1 MIHTSASNG
10 RDACQTGRSEWLLW
24 PLVVCLSILVPQ
36 TSAYAQ
42 AKKTATPKSQDL
54 TLTARDGWPIRITY
68 YPATGAQG
76 KESPVVILLH
86 DKGGNR
92 LIWKRSFARALQLRG
107 YAAVGVDMRK
117 HGQSRPTNGGAAIGG
132 KTGKSTVDLKPG
144 DYNAMVAGDLEAV
157 KRFLLK
163 EHQAE
168 KLNIRKTAIIAAG
181 MTGPVALNFTALDW
195 LKKPYDD
202 APTLAAK
209 TPRGQDV
216 RALILL
222 SPDQSVS
229 GLQPSVRA
237 ATSIRSPVYQIS
249 VLICVSSQ
257 DKLDRGASKK
267 IHTQL
272 TSITANKK
280 RMLLKKYKGRW
291 RGTDLLN
298 KSSVKVETLMLNFLD
313 KYVKNLNNQRDLWRN
328 RKSKLSN

>member
-1 MIHTSASNG
+1 MIHICAVDGQDQS
-10 RDACQTGRSEWLLW
+10 QTYRSEWLQW
-24 PLVVCLSILVPQ
+24 PLIVCLFILTHSTQVHAQ
-36 TSAYAQ
+36 T
-42 AKKTATPKSQDL
+42 KKTAAAKSQDL
-54 TLTARDGWPIRITY
+54 TLSARDGWPIRITY
-68 YPATGAQG
+68 YPATGSQG

-107 YAAVGVDMRK
+107 YAAIGVDLRK
-117 HGQSRPTNGGAAIGG
+117 HGESRPTNGGAAISG
-132 KTGKSTVDLKPG
+132 KTAKSSVDLKPA

-157 KRFLLK
+157 KKFLLK

-168 KLNIRKTAIIAAG
+168 KLNMRKTAIIAAG
-181 MTGPVALNFTALDW
+181 MTCPVALNFTALDW

-222 SPDQSVS
+222 SPEQSVS

-237 ATSIRSPVYQIS
+237 ATNIRSPVYQIS

-257 DKLDRGASKK
+257 DKLDRGTSKK

-272 TSITANKK
+272 TSVTANKK

-298 KSSVKVETLMLNFLD
+298 KSSVKVEPLMLNFLD
-313 KYVKNLNNQRDLWRN
+313 KYVKNLNRQRDLWRS
-328 RKSKLSN
+328 RKNKLTN